1 MQIAHWNQNE
11 SMSKKHKKV
20 CRILNYIEHLLVL
33 ISAVTGCD
41 TISALA
47 SVVGFPIGIKSYTT
61 RLENLCNNCKN

>member
-1 MQIAHWNQNE
+1 M
-11 SMSKKHKKV
+11 
-20 CRILNYIEHLLVL
+20 NYIEHLLVL